1 MTKPQEYIEC
11 VWKKLKSQLI
21 LLLSLFLLLFINS
34 TVLFGIIHESL
45 YTISANFYF
54 YLQYFQQKVFNFK
67 NISVFQLDPECPRT
81 HSTQDYKKIKP
92 SPKYQ
97 NLGSY
102 CKKKAWNLD
111 LGLTYLSRKTLNKKH
126 QGTMWETLTS

>member
-1 MTKPQEYIEC
+1 MD
-11 VWKKLKSQLI
+11 
-21 LLLSLFLLLFINS
+21 S
-34 TVLFGIIHESL
+34 TILFGTIHESR
-45 YTISANFYF
+45 YTILANFYF

-67 NISVFQLDPECPRT
+67 KISISQLDTECPRI

-111 LGLTYLSRKTLNKKH
+111 LGLTCLSRKTLNKKY
-126 QGTMWETLTS
+126 QGTMWETLIS

>member
-1 MTKPQEYIEC
+1 MIKPQEYIEC

-21 LLLSLFLLLFINS
+21 LLLSLFLLLFIDS
-34 TVLFGIIHESL
+34 TVLFGIIYESL

-67 NISVFQLDPECPRT
+67 NISVFQLDPEYPRI

-102 CKKKAWNLD
+102 CKKKALNLD
-111 LGLTYLSRKTLNKKH
+111 LGLTCLSRKTLNKKY
-126 QGTMWETLTS
+126 QGTMWETLIS